1 MVKVKDEFIRD
12 AGVYLG
18 SFKQGKAMI
27 RFTTVLLF
35 TLCLALTT
43 IVVGCGETDE
53 DQTEE
58 SITDVPADQ
67 PVEIPDSTLREKV
80 EEHLRISR
88 IDQSGTVITTGEI
101 GQLGTLEVFSQD
113 VIKDLTGLEFA
124 SGLQILKLSGPH
136 EDGDRQTLDLTP
148 LAELTNLRVLEL
160 TNYDIT
166 DLTPLAGLTQLD
178 ELYLDRI
185 TLEEAPAPNLTPL
198 AGLTNL
204 RTLWISGCFITDL
217 TPLAGLTKL
226 GLLTLRDNLIEDIT
240 PLAGLTNLFYLTL
253 SRNSIEDSTSLAGLT
268 NLRTLKLDKNWIDD
282 ITPLAGLT
290 ELESLDLSDN
300 PIADITPLT
309 GLTNLGVLNLS
320 GNWQIVDIALLANMA
335 DLATLTLS
343 FNQGMDV
350 SPLLELNKLRTLT
363 LHFEGNADVSPLVE
377 LNNLPHLHLT
387 IWGLGYIQDPRPLCE
402 LNIENAESNFRPLR
416 PQLDCD
422 DQ

>member
-53 DQTEE
+53 GQTEE
-58 SITDVPADQ
+58 LITDVPADQ
-67 PVEIPDSTLREKV
+67 PVEIPDPTLRQKV
-80 EEHLRISR
+80 EEHLQIYR

-136 EDGDRQTLDLTP
+136 DDGDRQTLDLTP

-160 TNYDIT
+160 TNYEIT

-178 ELYLDRI
+178 DLYLNRI
-185 TLEEAPAPNLTPL
+185 TLEEAPAPDLTPL

-226 GLLTLRDNLIEDIT
+226 GLLTLHDNLIEDIT
-240 PLAGLTNLFYLTL
+240 PLAGLTSLSYLTL
-253 SRNSIEDSTSLAGLT
+253 SRNSIEDVTPLAGLT
-268 NLRTLKLDKNWIDD
+268 NLRTLNLDKTLIDD
-282 ITPLAGLT
+282 IAPLAGLT
-290 ELESLDLSDN
+290 KLW
-300 PIADITPLT
+300 
-309 GLTNLGVLNLS
+309 VLNLS
-320 GNWQIVDIALLANMA
+320 GNWQIVDIAPLANMA
-335 DLATLTLS
+335 DLTTLTLS

-363 LHFEGNADVSPLVE
+363 LHFEANADVSPLVE

-402 LNIENAESNFRPLR
+402 LKIENAESDFRPLR

>member
-1 MVKVKDEFIRD
+1 MVKVKDEVIRD

-53 DQTEE
+53 DQAEE
-58 SITDVPADQ
+58 LIADVPADQ

-80 EEHLRISR
+80 EEHLRIYR
-88 IDQSGTVITTGEI
+88 IDQSDTVITTGEI

-136 EDGDRQTLDLTP
+136 DDGDRQTLDLKP

-166 DLTPLAGLTQLD
+166 DLTPLTGLTQLD
-178 ELYLDRI
+178 DLYLDRI
-185 TLEEAPAPNLTPL
+185 TLEEAPAP
-198 AGLTNL
+198 
-204 RTLWISGCFITDL
+204 DL
-217 TPLAGLTKL
+217 
-226 GLLTLRDNLIEDIT
+226 T

-253 SRNSIEDSTSLAGLT
+253 SRNSIEDVTPLAGLT
-268 NLRTLKLDKNWIDD
+268 NLRTLNLDKTWIGDITPLAGLTNLRTLNLDKTWIDD

-300 PIADITPLT
+300 PIADIAPLT
-309 GLTNLGVLNLS
+309 GLTKLGVLNLS
-320 GNWQIVDIALLANMA
+320 DNWQIVDIALLANMA
-335 DLATLTLS
+335 DLTSLTLS

-350 SPLLELNKLRTLT
+350 SPLLKLNKLRTLT
-363 LHFEGNADVSPLVE
+363 LHFEANADVSPLVE

-402 LNIENAESNFRPLR
+402 LKIENAEANFRPLR